1 MYRCI
6 YCGNKFND
14 EPVVFNNSTLCSNCA
29 KNVYGSED
37 NMKKE
42 AKKIKNNRICTRCD
56 EELEYVSDNI
66 LMMAKGSGL
75 FNPGGGPL
83 KFSLYV
89 CPCCGEYSFFK

>member
-6 YCGNKFND
+6 YCGNKFKD

-29 KNVYGSED
+29 KTIYGSEA

-42 AKKIKNNRICTRCD
+42 ENKLKNHKICKSCNEN
-56 EELEYVSDNI
+56 LEYISDNI
-66 LMMAKGSGL
+66 IMTAKGQGL
-75 FNPGGGPL
+75 LKPGGGPL

-89 CPCCGEYSFFK
+89 CPCCGEYIFFK